1 MGTAMGQDAL
11 VVGLTGG
18 IAAGKSTVASMF
30 HELGAPVLDADDL
43 AREATAPGSATLRRI
58 AEELGGQILD
68 GAGELD
74 RKALGQLVFSDPDVR
89 ARLEAIIHPV
99 IARAARERIAAL
111 AGEGHSVVIYEAALL
126 VETGRHREMDRL
138 VVVAAGD
145 AVRIARL
152 MARDGLDRV
161 QAEARLA
168 AQLPQREK
176 EELADYVID
185 NSGPLAQTRARVE
198 RVWRSLRAD
207 ADGRSGNP

>member
-1 MGTAMGQDAL
+1 MGQDAL

-18 IAAGKSTVASMF
+18 IAAGKSTVARMF
-30 HELGAPVLDADDL
+30 HGLGAPVLDADDL
-43 AREATAPGSATLRRI
+43 AREVTARGSETLRHLT
-58 AEELGGQILD
+58 EEIGEKILD

-74 RKALGQLVFSDPDVR
+74 RKALGRLVFSDPGVR

-99 IARAARERIAAL
+99 IARVARERIAEL
-111 AGEGHSVVIYEAALL
+111 ARDGHSLVIYEAALL

-138 VVVAAGD
+138 VVVTAGD
-145 AVRIARL
+145 AARIARL
-152 MARDGLDRV
+152 MARDGLERA

-168 AQLPQREK
+168 AQLPQRQK
-176 EELADYVID
+176 EALADYVID

-198 RVWRSLRAD
+198 SVWRALRAD